1 MSDQVFK
8 KLSGVLSF
16 QRGIVITDALFYD
29 EIDGELIPLYVL
41 RHGIRGTQNVNKKG
55 KGETSTSGDAA
66 RENVSNIQTT
76 DTAKT
81 APKSSAVIA
90 RFAIR
95 FIDLKDALF
104 ACAPS
109 KSDEDSMIAD
119 LRQSIDSFIS
129 KAKESDGVD
138 EIARRYARNIL
149 NGRWLWRN
157 RLIAQKIL
165 INVSVGGKTV
175 GEENA
180 LVGRRWDIFED
191 YTDAEIEVAKVIA
204 KGLRGEDNVALEVT
218 ARIDFGFQGSM
229 EVFCSQNY
237 LEAKPD
243 GFARSLYCVGVGDV
257 KNADRTDG
265 IRIMGQAALRD
276 QKVSNALRTFD
287 TWYPEFAV
295 FGKPIPVEPLGA
307 SLDAQRF
314 FRDKGKTSAFDLA
327 KRLNTLDP
335 RTPEG
340 MFMTACLI
348 RGGVYSD
355 GESKES

>member
-29 EIDGELIPLYVL
+29 DVDGELVPLYVL

-55 KGETSTSGDAA
+55 KGETSTSGDAS

-81 APKSSAVIA
+81 APKSSAVVA

-104 ACAPS
+104 ACAPG
-109 KSDEDSMIAD
+109 KNDDDSMIAD
-119 LRQSIDSFIS
+119 LRQSIESFIV
-129 KAKESDGVD
+129 KAQESTGVD

-157 RLIAQKIL
+157 RLIAQKIT
-165 INVSVGGKTV
+165 ISVSNGGKPV
-175 GEENA
+175 GEESA
-180 LVGRRWDIFED
+180 LDGKRWDVFTD
-191 YTDAEIEVAKVIA
+191 YTEAEKSVAKVIA
-204 KGLRGEDNVALEVT
+204 DGLRGRDKAALEVM

-243 GFARSLYCVGVGDV
+243 GFARSLYCVSVGEV
-257 KNADRTDG
+257 KRADSTEG
-265 IRIMGQAALRD
+265 IRVMGQAALRD

-287 TWYPEFAV
+287 TWYPDFEA

-335 RTPEG
+335 ATSEG

-355 GESKES
+355 GEAKES